1 MNSKKQLLIYY
12 YNWYYSFIEYMLLML
27 ELISSLFIK
36 HVSYCKGQKAGVHS
50 GVVLVIIN
58 VDD

>member
-1 MNSKKQLLIYY
+1 MCGENIIG
-12 YNWYYSFIEYMLLML
+12 IELMLLPC
-27 ELISSLFIK
+27 
-36 HVSYCKGQKAGVHS
+36 CKGQKAGVHS